1 MELQRCYEV
10 LGIQAPAS
18 PEAVH
23 QAYKTQVK
31 FFHPDRFTGDPDQQ
45 RLAEER
51 LKEVNAAYAAL
62 QAYQARGPRET
73 PPRKAPKT
81 ERSADRSAGRAAAT
95 DSPRPAATVR
105 SGTSLMQQLRAIG
118 ERVAA
123 GLRISAK
130 TGQRPNSPWIRS
142 VPCCNSRSGCPPGR
156 NTGRTAGRC
165 AATRRAA
172 TCTRPRRM

>member
-10 LGIQAPAS
+10 LGIQAGAS

-31 FFHPDRFTGDPDQQ
+31 FFHPDRFTDDPDQQ

-62 QAYQARGPRET
+62 QAYQAQGPRET

-81 ERSADRSAGRAAAT
+81 ERSPERSAGRAAAA
-95 DSPRPAATVR
+95 DRPRPAVTIR

-118 ERVAA
+118 QRVAA
-123 GLRISAK
+123 GVGKALQGLRENHPADQQPDGS
-130 TGQRPNSPWIRS
+130 RPNPGCRRS
-142 VPCCNSRSGCPPGR
+142 AAGPRRSGRGMGR
-156 NTGRTAGRC
+156 GGGGR
-165 AATRRAA
+165 RR
-172 TCTRPRRM
+172 

>member
-10 LGIQAPAS
+10 MGIQAPAS

-62 QAYQARGPRET
+62 QAYQAQGPRET

-81 ERSADRSAGRAAAT
+81 ERSPDHSAGHAAAA

-105 SGTSLMQQLRAIG
+105 SGSSLMQQLRAIG

-123 GLRISAK
+123 GVGKALQGLRENHPADQQPGGSRTNPGCRRSAA
-130 TGQRPNSPWIRS
+130 GPR
-142 VPCCNSRSGCPPGR
+142 RSGRGMGR
-156 NTGRTAGRC
+156 RGGGR
-165 AATRRAA
+165 RR
-172 TCTRPRRM
+172 

>member
-10 LGIQAPAS
+10 LGIQVTAS

-51 LKEVNAAYAAL
+51 LKEVNAAYETL
-62 QAYQARGPRET
+62 QTIQARGPSEA
-73 PPRKAPKT
+73 PRPKASST
-81 ERSADRSAGRAAAT
+81 ERSPDRSAESAGAAEN
-95 DSPRPAATVR
+95 PRPATAGP
-105 SGTSLMQQLRAIG
+105 SGTSLVAQLRAIG

-123 GLRISAK
+123 GIGNALQSLRSNSLS
-130 TGQRPNSPWIRS
+130 GQQPGDPRQVGGCR
-142 VPCCNSRSGCPPGR
+142 RSGMG
-156 NTGRTAGRC
+156 
-165 AATRRAA
+165 
-172 TCTRPRRM
+172 PRRSGRRMGRGGGGRRR